1 MNIIGMGSR
10 IFFSIF
16 PILFAVMFFFVA
28 FMIFRT
34 LLRNSRRWN
43 ADNAAPR
50 LTVPARVVTK
60 RTQASGFRHD
70 HHAHGS
76 TSYYIT
82 FEVDSGD
89 RMELS
94 MDGEDFGL
102 LAEGDVGLLTF
113 QGSRYLGFDR
123 SR

>member
-1 MNIIGMGSR
+1 MSIIGTGSR

-16 PILFAVMFFFVA
+16 PIIGMFFFIA

-34 LLRNSRRWN
+34 FLHNSRRWN

-50 LTVPARVVTK
+50 LTVPARIVAK
-60 RTQASGFRHD
+60 RADHSGFRHNM
-70 HHAHGS
+70 HAHS
-76 TSYYIT
+76 NTEYFIT

-89 RMELS
+89 RMEFS
-94 MDGEDFGL
+94 MEGEDFGL

-123 SR
+123 SK

>member
-1 MNIIGMGSR
+1 MRIIGTGSR
-10 IFFSIF
+10 VFFSIF
-16 PILFAVMFFFVA
+16 PIIFAVLFFFIA
-28 FMIFRT
+28 FTTIRT

-50 LTVPARVVTK
+50 LTVPARVVAK
-60 RTQASGFRHD
+60 RMQNSGIRREMRMS
-70 HHAHGS
+70 G
-76 TSYYIT
+76 TIYYVT

-94 MDGEDFGL
+94 MEGEDFGL
-102 LAEGDVGLLTF
+102 LAEDDVGLLTF